1 MYIFRQRNQLVRL
14 LVRIMIVIRDWQRWS
29 MIEIVLTRCQWMDLA
44 PSVSDNCMLCCSQS
58 LSLSIFLFC
67 NLYFCIS
74 AFCVLLL
81 WFCALKVLKNRTME
95 PSLISIYSMNA
106 FELLIFSLYH
116 ITHWIAMFSV
126 HSISQYWK
134 QKNTNMQYCVWLCY
148 TSDISPVHKELNT
161 ALLYVWSGRVWMKMA
176 LGMVCCFEWVV
187 DNKSDLA
194 KVQKLRPHNCPTAN
208 ATLSAWLHI
217 LLWWPPFC
225 RMKKGFPKI

>member
-95 PSLISIYSMNA
+95 PSLISIYFRNA
-106 FELLIFSLYH
+106 FELLIFSLYRRLCH
-116 ITHWIAMFSV
+116 MNFLRQHLQGHMSDM
-126 HSISQYWK
+126 SIFFIPRREDAK
-134 QKNTNMQYCVWLCY
+134 QTPRGSIKIIGTRN
-148 TSDISPVHKELNT
+148 EL
-161 ALLYVWSGRVWMKMA
+161 SI
-176 LGMVCCFEWVV
+176 F
-187 DNKSDLA
+187 
-194 KVQKLRPHNCPTAN
+194 HF
-208 ATLSAWLHI
+208 TL
-217 LLWWPPFC
+217 
-225 RMKKGFPKI
+225 